1 MDYEQLHINQTD
13 QSPWT
18 AKSPHSI
25 FYMTF
30 PVTAPQVRGLCM
42 HGKAYIVIY
51 KKKCDIT
58 PHSRKK
64 TVP

>member
-51 KKKCDIT
+51 KKNVI
-58 PHSRKK
+58 
-64 TVP
+64 